1 MALKGTTKIELTNVK
16 TGEKEVIEKDNL
28 VTNAVASILDNPFAW
43 QLKTSY
49 SGHYFGGNILPLCP
63 KLFGGI
69 LLYED
74 AIPESVD
81 QLFAQSTNKLV
92 GYSSNNVNSKTDIMR
107 GSMNLNES
115 GPLDSNDGYRF
126 VFDFTTAQANGTIS
140 SVGLTSQW
148 GGMVGYGSSEW
159 KNTQCP
165 NVFRQEKSGIL
176 DPSITLAYA
185 HLIHYA
191 PDTGVATAFYVS
203 DKNTITVTRVQLHT
217 KHWKLTRNLHMCDET
232 QVLDTQLVE
241 TEVFAGAEV
250 TSHSRYYNF
259 CNAGDGHIWGFEHA
273 ANANGNQEG
282 KASINWI
289 KIKVDDLSFE
299 EGTWEIDGQLY
310 RMGRAIAPNN
320 QGYLYGYIGQA
331 NSAILDGYLYCFKYD
346 LTGIYKIKLSNITD
360 ITFIEHPD
368 KQIKIYEMNGNNY
381 YFNWATANMTVA
393 GNKICLWDSWINVDV
408 IVKNTFTV
416 GYSLTTESILQDGW
430 LDPNNVGV
438 NPFRNAAGRYGLD
451 IGVHTLKY
459 NGYHGSNEGSPG
471 TIIARLLLNSPYL
484 ATINNLPTPVQKTA
498 DKTMKITYILREES

>member
-1 MALKGTTKIELTNVK
+1 MALKGTTRIELTNVK
-16 TGEKEVIEKDNL
+16 TGQKEVIEKDNL
-28 VTNAVASILDNPFAW
+28 VTNAVPSILDNPFAW
-43 QLKTSY
+43 QLKASY
-49 SGHYFGGNILPLCP
+49 GSYNFGGNILPLCP

-74 AIPESVD
+74 AIPESAD
-81 QLFAQSTNKLV
+81 QLFAQAANKLV
-92 GYSSNNVNSKTDIMR
+92 GYSSNNANNNTDIMR

-115 GPLDSNDGYRF
+115 GPLESNDGYRF
-126 VFDFTTAQANGTIS
+126 VFDFATSQANGTIS

-165 NVFRQEKSGIL
+165 YVFRQEKSGIL
-176 DPSITLAYA
+176 DPSITLVYA

-217 KHWKLTRNLHMCDET
+217 KHWKLTRNLSMCDET
-232 QVLDTQLVE
+232 QVLDTQFVE
-241 TEVFAGAEV
+241 TEVFAGTET
-250 TSHSRYYNF
+250 TSPLLYYNF
-259 CNAGDGHIWGFEHA
+259 CNAGDGYIWGFEHA
-273 ANANGNQEG
+273 ANANGNKEG

-310 RMGRAIAPNN
+310 KMGRAIAPND
-320 QGYLYGYIGQA
+320 QGYLYGYSGQA
-331 NSAILDGYLYCFKYD
+331 DSAILDGYLYCFKYD

-368 KQIKIYEMNGNNY
+368 KKITIYGANSNY
-381 YFNWATANMTVA
+381 YYFYWATANMTVA
-393 GNKICLWDSWINVDV
+393 GNKICLWDSWINVDA
-408 IVKNTFTV
+408 IVKNSYFA
-416 GYSLTTESILQDGW
+416 GYSMPSKSSLYDGW
-430 LDPNNVGV
+430 LDGNGV
-438 NPFRNAAGRYGLD
+438 DTHPFRNAAGRYGID
-451 IGVHTLKY
+451 IGVYTLKY
-459 NGYHGSNEGSPG
+459 SGRHSTGEGSAG
-471 TIIARLLLNSPYL
+471 TIYASLLLNSPYL